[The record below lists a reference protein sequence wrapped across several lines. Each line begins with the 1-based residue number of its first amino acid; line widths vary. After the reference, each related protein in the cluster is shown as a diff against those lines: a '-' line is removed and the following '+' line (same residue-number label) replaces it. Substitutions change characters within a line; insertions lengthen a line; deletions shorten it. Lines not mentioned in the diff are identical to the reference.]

1 MFSPKNHFRSIAFLE
16 IVSFFFIL
24 AVKSHP
30 LAAQAE
36 LKKPQ
41 VTANAQ
47 ASVPGYVEQVGNSE
61 SKMDRKSRLLPSLLG
76 LAVAGAVVAVLV
88 LQVFKKTG
96 YNPHIIPLEFVR
108 GVDHPYFPLL
118 PGQTRHYQ
126 TTQNEKS
133 AEVTIAATGNTRL
146 IMGVICLGVQ
156 ERLVADQR
164 LFEDTWRW
172 YAQDRDGNVWY
183 FARETK
189 KYDYDVVSEDWSW
202 QAGVNGAK
210 PGMVM
215 VGHPADYLNQEY
227 REVYVSGVDEDK
239 AQVVSLNETV
249 TVPCGTFSGCLKIKV
264 YSDLDPGRV
273 EHRYYASGI
282 GLILRETMPESD
294 KRLELVS
301 MDNELP
307 PTSASR

>member
-1 MFSPKNHFRSIAFLE
+1 MFSPKNHFRSIAVLE

-24 AVKSHP
+24 AVRSLP

-41 VTANAQ
+41 VAASSQ
-47 ASVPGYVEQVGNSE
+47 AAATHFVEQAGNSV
-61 SKMDRKSRLLPSLLG
+61 KARVGKSRLLPSLLG

-88 LQVFKKTG
+88 LQVFKKAG
-96 YNPHIIPLEFVR
+96 YNPHIIPLDFVQ
-108 GVDHPYFPLL
+108 GVDHPFFPLL
-118 PGQTRHYQ
+118 TGQTRHYQ
-126 TTQNEKS
+126 TTQDENY
-133 AEVTIAATGNTRL
+133 AEVTVTATGNTRL
-146 IMGVICLGVQ
+146 IMGVLCLGVQ

-172 YAQDRDGNVWY
+172 YAQDQDGNVWY

-202 QAGVNGAK
+202 QAGINGAK

-215 VGHPADYLNQEY
+215 VGQPADYLNKEY
-227 REVYVSGVDEDK
+227 REEYVVGVEETK
-239 AQVVSLNETV
+239 AQVLGLNETV
-249 TVPCGTFSGCLKIKV
+249 TVPYGTFSGCLKIKV

-282 GLILRETMPESD
+282 GLILRETVPESD

-301 MDNELP
+301 I
-307 PTSASR
+307 